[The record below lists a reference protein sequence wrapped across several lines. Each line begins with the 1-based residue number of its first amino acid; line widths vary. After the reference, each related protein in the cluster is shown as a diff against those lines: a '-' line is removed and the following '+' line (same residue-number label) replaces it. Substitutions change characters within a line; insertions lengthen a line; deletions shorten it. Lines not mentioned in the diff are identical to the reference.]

1 MLGRLASYLALTATV
16 VICGIAVPFLGLYVP
31 LLIVMGLMAVWVMAD
46 FRAGVV
52 LALILIPISATVFFP
67 HELFG
72 LKGLNPL
79 NVLLLVTV
87 VSLFIQ
93 SSFRNPLPLQIPQLL
108 IWCYIVPFGIAAL
121 IGSRHVSEIPMFFK
135 VNNLIS
141 FDDSIGYVRD
151 LFIKPLYLPIAAVLL
166 AIAVRASARPERF
179 VIAILVA
186 GALPALLV
194 LGTFA
199 NSGLSLLDLSGADAR
214 GFLSVLGMHANE
226 LALLFNSG
234 YVLAIYTLG
243 GVADRSAR
251 FALFALSLLFSV
263 AVLITFSR
271 AGVGVF
277 ATINIIYLIKQ
288 RRLKT
293 LVLFLIAGLAITT
306 VFWDA
311 LMARMLTGVEGGDRS
326 AITAGRLDD
335 IWLPLLSEAIRSPFL
350 PHGIS
355 SVMWSHP
362 VQKGTMLQVGQTHSA
377 YLGLLYDY
385 GVILGGLIAWFIWR
399 LIGEFRRLA
408 RQDESPILRSFFGG
422 ATMAMLVWLLQ
433 GLSDDRF
440 TPTYAQPLIWFS
452 VGMLLGRGGFPSK
465 TTRALP
471 LAPQASA
478 ESGR

>member
-1 MLGRLASYLALTATV
+1 MLGRLAGYAMLTVMV

-31 LLIVMGLMAVWVMAD
+31 LLVIMGLLAIWVLAD
-46 FRAGVV
+46 FRAGVI
-52 LALILIPISATVFFP
+52 LAQLLIPISATVFFP

-79 NVLLLVTV
+79 NVLLIATIG
-87 VSLFIQ
+87 SLFIQ
-93 SSFRNPLPLQIPQLL
+93 SSFLKPLPLRIPQPL

-121 IGSRHVSEIPMFFK
+121 VGSRHVGEIPMFFR

-141 FDDSIGYVRD
+141 FDDSGGYIRD
-151 LFIKPLYLPIAAVLL
+151 LFVKPLYLPIIAVLL
-166 AIAVRASARPERF
+166 AVSIRASTRPERF
-179 VIAILVA
+179 VMATLLA

-199 NSGLSLLDLSGADAR
+199 NSGLSLMALSGANAR

-234 YVLAIYTLG
+234 YALTMFTLG
-243 GVADRSAR
+243 GVSSRSAR
-251 FALFALSLLFSV
+251 LGLIALCLLFSV

-271 AGVGVF
+271 AGIGVF
-277 ATINIIYLIKQ
+277 VAINIIYLIQ
-288 RRLKT
+288 HRRLKA
-293 LVLFLIAGLAITT
+293 LVLFAVAGMLIATI
-306 VFWDA
+306 FWDA
-311 LMARMLTGVEGGDRS
+311 MMARMMTGVEVGDRS

-335 IWLPLLSEAIRSPFL
+335 IWLPLLSEAIRSPLL

-355 SVMWSHP
+355 SVMWSYP

-399 LIGEFRRLA
+399 LFCEFRRIA
-408 RQDESPILRSFFGG
+408 KQDESPLFRAFFSG
-422 ATMAMLVWLLQ
+422 ATIAMLVWALQ

-440 TPTYAQPLIWFS
+440 TPTYAQAMIWFA
-452 VGMLLGRGGFPSK
+452 VGMLLGRGGFPPK
-465 TTRALP
+465 TSRALR
-471 LAPQASA
+471 LAPQAPS
-478 ESGR
+478 EHNP